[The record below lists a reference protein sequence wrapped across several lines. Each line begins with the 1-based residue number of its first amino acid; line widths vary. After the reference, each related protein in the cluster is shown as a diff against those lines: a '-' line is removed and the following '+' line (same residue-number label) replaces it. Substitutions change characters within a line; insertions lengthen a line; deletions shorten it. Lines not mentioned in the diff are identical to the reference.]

1 MPLRKLSDIDTSKL
15 KGRKILMRVDFNV
28 PLKDGKIT
36 EDSRIRKVLP
46 TIHYFIDHGAAV
58 ILMSHLGRPKGV
70 VDETLRLD
78 PVAKRLE
85 ELLGRPVKKMNDCVG
100 LEVMHAKEALQP
112 GDVLLLENTRFY
124 LPETENLRPFAGEL
138 AHGCDLFVQE
148 AFGTIHR
155 AHASTEGVAHF
166 LPSVKGFL
174 VEKEVEML
182 KKAFDQAEHPFTL
195 IIGGAKIDTKI
206 GIIRNFLSIA
216 DNILIG
222 GGLANTF
229 LYAKG
234 LGVGESLCQKDKADA
249 ARQILMEAGEQK
261 CRILLPKDVVVAT
274 EVSSNTATKVI
285 PREEVQA
292 NEKILDIGPQT
303 IKNFKEVI
311 TDSKLIIWNGPM
323 GLFEYSPFAE
333 GTRQIA
339 FALRDSKAVTILGG
353 GDTVDAL
360 MAFDISEESFTHVS
374 TGGGAMLEFLE
385 GKVLPGLVVL
395 REQVDLDW

>member
-1 MPLRKLSDIDTSKL
+1 
-15 KGRKILMRVDFNV
+15 
-28 PLKDGKIT
+28 
-36 EDSRIRKVLP
+36 
-46 TIHYFIDHGAAV
+46 
-58 ILMSHLGRPKGV
+58 
-70 VDETLRLD
+70 
-78 PVAKRLE
+78 
-85 ELLGRPVKKMNDCVG
+85 
-100 LEVMHAKEALQP
+100 
-112 GDVLLLENTRFY
+112 
-124 LPETENLRPFAGEL
+124 
-138 AHGCDLFVQE
+138 
-148 AFGTIHR
+148 
-155 AHASTEGVAHF
+155 
-166 LPSVKGFL
+166 
-174 VEKEVEML
+174 
-182 KKAFDQAEHPFTL
+182 
-195 IIGGAKIDTKI
+195 GGAKIDTKI